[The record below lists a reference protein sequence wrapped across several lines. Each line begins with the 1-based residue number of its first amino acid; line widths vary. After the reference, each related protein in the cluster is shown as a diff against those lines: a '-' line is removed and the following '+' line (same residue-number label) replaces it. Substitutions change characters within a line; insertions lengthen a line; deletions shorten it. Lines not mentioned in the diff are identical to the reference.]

1 MSKRQVKRKQSATVG
16 IPIEFGTD
24 VPLYFPIKIQPQNF
38 INIPSHAPVSER
50 SLIPA
55 LFQIAACAHDIKSV
69 SALKS
74 ALRLGRTPLAEMVLD
89 PRRLEAIL
97 QAAAPEKKGDY

>member
-1 MSKRQVKRKQSATVG
+1 MSKRQVKRNRPATMG

-24 VPLYFPIKIQPQNF
+24 VPLYFPIKIQPQ
-38 INIPSHAPVSER
+38 ILTHIPSQTPVLER

-55 LFQIAACAHDIKSV
+55 LFQIAACANDVKSM

-74 ALRLGRTPLAEMVLD
+74 ALRLGQTPLAEMVLD
-89 PRRLEAIL
+89 PRRLEVIL
-97 QAAAPEKKGDY
+97 KAAASKKK